1 VRLALGQELEEARYE
16 ASLAARRYELV
27 DPAKRLVARELEGR
41 WNMALEQVEQLE
53 RRIREIESQAAQ
65 RPSLDREQLMAL
77 ALDLPAVWN
86 APNTDARTKQRL
98 TRVLIQEV
106 VLDIDDDANQV
117 VLMIHWTGGRHSE
130 VRVAKVRTG
139 RYPDDRHPSPVE
151 VIRKLG
157 GQWPDRELAVTMN
170 RMRCKSA
177 DGKTWTVE
185 RVRELRERLHIPA
198 FDPAAAKMETIS
210 ADETARRLNICVGS
224 VMRLIREKVI
234 PATQLMPSAP
244 WQIEAAALETDAVKI
259 GVREVIERRPRNFKV
274 LQDSKNLKLPGL
286 EEGLHYVT

>member
-1 VRLALGQELEEARYE
+1 
-16 ASLAARRYELV
+16 
-27 DPAKRLVARELEGR
+27 
-41 WNMALEQVEQLE
+41 
-53 RRIREIESQAAQ
+53 
-65 RPSLDREQLMAL
+65 MAL